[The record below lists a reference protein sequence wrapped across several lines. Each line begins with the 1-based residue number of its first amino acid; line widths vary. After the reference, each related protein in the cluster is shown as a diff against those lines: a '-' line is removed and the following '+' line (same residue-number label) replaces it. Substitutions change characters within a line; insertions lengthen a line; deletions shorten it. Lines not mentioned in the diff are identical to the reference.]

1 MASLTETRPAERTTT
16 GNRNPHPIAHLDI
29 TGSGI
34 AACGKHLSG
43 EPAPDG
49 CERCV
54 VCSAHEAQG

>member
-1 MASLTETRPAERTTT
+1 MATLTETSPVDRTSS
-16 GNRNPHPIAHLDI
+16 GNPHPIAHLDI

-34 AACGKHLSG
+34 AACGKHLRG

-54 VCSAHEAQG
+54 VCSALAHEATA